1 MGPSNPHLFY
11 EDEDLILPKLL
22 HQPDPLGNACTCRD
36 CTGIRLRIEQI
47 QQLQGRLPKAS

>member
-11 EDEDLILPKLL
+11 EDEDLILPMLL
-22 HQPDPLGNACTCRD
+22 HQADAMGSPCGCRD
-36 CTGIRLRIEQI
+36 CHGIRLRMEQI